1 MLGKSSDLGPN
12 TVDRGTPTLRRNAW
26 RVAAA
31 GVSVAALVSLAACSS
46 SSGKASSSDSASSSG
61 SGANVAAAQA
71 AITPFLVA
79 PTTFP
84 ATDPLPSKLPAGKSF
99 VFLQCGTP
107 ICAVTSKLTAGA
119 VQAIG
124 GKMTVVSVGNTAQT
138 AQAGASSALALKPD
152 AVILGA
158 IDPSLFGTGLKAL
171 ADAGVKL
178 VSLQIDKDVTPFGI
192 TFNYLGADLSKQNG
206 KLMAD
211 WVIVN
216 KGAHANAVLYTLPAL
231 DLSAP
236 LQAAFEAEMKT
247 NCSTCKV
254 RVVPLD
260 VASLGTTA
268 PRTIVTDL
276 QAHPDTN
283 AAAFVSLSAATGL
296 PAALDTAGLS
306 VSTIG
311 FGPTAGNLQDVKDGK
326 ITAALATSFPV
337 STWTSV
343 DIAARLIEGAQPTA
357 GEKTGQVP
365 AQILEQKDITFDP
378 SHGWL
383 GFPDF
388 AQRFAVLW
396 HTTS

>member
-1 MLGKSSDLGPN
+1 MLAKSNALMR
-12 TVDRGTPTLRRNAW
+12 DRGNHERLTLRRNAW

-31 GVSVAALVSLAACSS
+31 GVSAVALVSLAACSS
-46 SSGKASSSDSASSSG
+46 SSKSASSTG
-61 SGANVAAAQA
+61 SAAGANVTAAQS
-71 AITPFLVA
+71 AIAPYLVA
-79 PTTFP
+79 PTVFP
-84 ATDPLPSKLPAGKSF
+84 AGDPLPSKLPAGKNF
-99 VFLQCGTP
+99 VFLQCATP
-107 ICAVTSKLTAGA
+107 ICAVTEKLTAAA
-119 VQAIG
+119 VGAIG
-124 GKMTVVSVGNTAQT
+124 GKMTAINVGITAQT

-171 ADAGVKL
+171 SDAGVKL
-178 VSLQIDKDVTPFGI
+178 VSLQIDKDVTPYGI
-192 TFNYLGADLSKQNG
+192 TFNYLGTDLSQKNG

-211 WVIVN
+211 WVIAN
-216 KGAHANAVLYTLPAL
+216 KGAQTNTVLYTLPAL

-236 LQAAFEAEMKT
+236 LQAAFQAEMKS
-247 NCSTCKV
+247 NCAACKV

-260 VASLGTTA
+260 AASIGTTA

-276 QAHPDTN
+276 QAHTGTN
-283 AAAFVSLSAATGL
+283 AAVFVSLSAAAGL
-296 PAALDTAGLS
+296 PAALSAAGLS

-311 FGPTAGNLQDVKDGK
+311 FGPAAANLQDIKDGK

-357 GEKTGQVP
+357 SEKAGEVP
-365 AQILEQKDITFDP
+365 EQILEQKDITFDP
-378 SHGWL
+378 STGWL
-383 GFPDF
+383 GFNDF
-388 AQRFAVLW
+388 AQRFATIW